1 MLFVWC
7 VFWVVLC
14 WHVELVYIFELWFAQ
29 CGSKQLTKK
38 WIGMSF
44 YPLVWGGVKANLKS
58 SYPSSRFQRQQ
69 LNHSIHCPRRMKRK
83 HPHEHGSSI
92 AQTTCFHSEVG
103 WSALVD
109 CSLEAKPNKHLGRVH
124 GRHSVPIPTFSHW
137 FIQEEMSTYAS
148 ELLQVPWRS
157 SCLTLYPLEQ
167 ECSVGDPDITLAGPH
182 LIRGFSWAQEQRS
195 LNCSFLWF
203 ILSKWG

>member
-14 WHVELVYIFELWFAQ
+14 WHVELVYVFELWFAQ

-69 LNHSIHCPRRMKRK
+69 LNHSMHCPRRMKRK

-92 AQTTCFHSEVG
+92 AQTKCWFPFWSGLICSGWLQPGSKAQQTPGKSSWETFCSYPHILTLVHTGRNVHLCFWTFASAMKELLPHSLSLGTRMFSG
-103 WSALVD
+103 WS
-109 CSLEAKPNKHLGRVH
+109 
-124 GRHSVPIPTFSHW
+124 RHRI
-137 FIQEEMSTYAS
+137 
-148 ELLQVPWRS
+148 
-157 SCLTLYPLEQ
+157 
-167 ECSVGDPDITLAGPH
+167 G
-182 LIRGFSWAQEQRS
+182 WATS
-195 LNCSFLWF
+195 Y
-203 ILSKWG
+203 